1 MWQKENVTVKKQ
13 SNLTQDKL
21 INVARDE
28 MNE

>member
-13 SNLTQDKL
+13 ANLTHDKL

-28 MNE
+28 MSE